1 MSQFSVD
8 SLQCMQIGFGAISEA
23 IYQVI
28 SLIKL
33 QDLLVKFIWN
43 LRPDKCCDNS
53 KWTWSMAFDEG
64 LNDFSN

>member
-23 IYQVI
+23 IYQVF

-33 QDLLVKFIWN
+33 QDLLVKFI
-43 LRPDKCCDNS
+43 
-53 KWTWSMAFDEG
+53 
-64 LNDFSN
+64 